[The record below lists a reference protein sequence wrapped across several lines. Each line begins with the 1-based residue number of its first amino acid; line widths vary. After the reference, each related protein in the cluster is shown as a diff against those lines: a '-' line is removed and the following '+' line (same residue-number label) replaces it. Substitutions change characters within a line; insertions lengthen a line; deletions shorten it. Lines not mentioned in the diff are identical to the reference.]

1 MPFSELLTDTVSILK
16 KNGERV
22 DGVKS
27 SVQSSRIF
35 IDRAD
40 VLIEPLDL
48 IQRKMSNGGEETF
61 EVIDPGFHEAF
72 HGIPAGYQMHVKKLG
87 LPEAKK
93 AIQSITFN
101 VSGPNAR
108 INQHSIDQSVN
119 YATNE
124 NTEAFKYLAS
134 LREELKKLP
143 ADKRQ
148 EAEEIADEI
157 ENGIRSGGKK
167 SVVAALISALPNM
180 GNIASIGSFILQCL
194 SK

>member
-1 MPFSELLTDTVSILK
+1 MPFSGMLTDTVSILK

-87 LPEAKK
+87 LPEARK
-93 AIQSITFN
+93 AMQNITYN
-101 VSGPNAR
+101 VSGQNAR
-108 INQHSIDQSVN
+108 INHNSVDQSVN
-119 YATNE
+119 YIANE
-124 NTEAFKYLAS
+124 NAEILKHLTS

-143 ADKRQ
+143 AGKRQ
-148 EAEEIADEI
+148 EAEEITDEI
-157 ENGIRSGGKK
+157 ENSIRSGGKK
-167 SVVAALISALPNM
+167 SVIAALISALPNA
-180 GNIASIGSFILQCL
+180 GNVASIGSFILQCL